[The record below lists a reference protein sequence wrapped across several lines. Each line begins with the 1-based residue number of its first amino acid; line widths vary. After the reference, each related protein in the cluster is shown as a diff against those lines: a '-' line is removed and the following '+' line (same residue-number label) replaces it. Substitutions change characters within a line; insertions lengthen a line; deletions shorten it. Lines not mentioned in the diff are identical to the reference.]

1 MTVQDL
7 DRLIGRTELSPLTK
21 HALRG
26 VRKAVM
32 SGRASDPKV
41 GRYDWSVGVET
52 RNGTGVRFSFSLR
65 KARPHGDNQDN

>member
-7 DRLIGRTELSPLTK
+7 DRLVSQTELTSLTK

-26 VRKAVM
+26 VRKAVL
-32 SGRASDPKV
+32 SGRASDFEV

-65 KARPHGDNQDN
+65 KPKPDVSR